1 LGDGGHGRGNV
12 GKGSAL
18 DQEVATT
25 MIYVALDQVEAMTLA
40 DSMVDINLRR
50 AVLFDLVPE
59 RLSKG
64 HPDDRRI
71 RKR

>member
-1 LGDGGHGRGNV
+1 MGDGGHGRGNL

-25 MIYVALDQVEAMTLA
+25 MIYVALEQVEAMTLA

-50 AVLFDLVPE
+50 AVLFDPGTGKALQGTP
-59 RLSKG
+59 G
-64 HPDDRRI
+64 
-71 RKR
+71 

>member
-1 LGDGGHGRGNV
+1 
-12 GKGSAL
+12 
-18 DQEVATT
+18 

-50 AVLFDLVPE
+50 AVLLILVPE

>member
-1 LGDGGHGRGNV
+1 MGDGGHDRGNL

-25 MIYVALDQVEAMTLA
+25 MIYVAADQVEAMTLA

-50 AVLFDLVPE
+50 AVLFDPGTGKALQGTP
-59 RLSKG
+59 R
-64 HPDDRRI
+64 
-71 RKR
+71 

>member
-1 LGDGGHGRGNV
+1 MGDGGHGRGNL

-25 MIYVALDQVEAMTLA
+25 MIYVALEQVEAMTLA

-50 AVLFDLVPE
+50 AVPLGATHVGALQGTP
-59 RLSKG
+59 L
-64 HPDDRRI
+64 
-71 RKR
+71 